1 MAGALACHAQS
12 PGQALQSLS
21 HTLPAERC
29 GGMPIRLGPR
39 ASAVRQGGAN
49 AADKREVPKP
59 STAGSTAQDAKVS
72 AVRWMRESGSGNR
85 DTPPW
90 FTPDRQFTAARNAD
104 PRGFE
109 AWRGAFDKTDMGHFF
124 GAPAPEPL
132 SPLPG
137 DSTTK
142 TGNDNT
148 SVEVV

>member
-1 MAGALACHAQS
+1 MARAFARHAQP
-12 PGQALQSLS
+12 PGQTIQSLI

-39 ASAVRQGGAN
+39 ASTVRQGGVN

-72 AVRWMRESGSGNR
+72 AMRWMRESGSGNR

-109 AWRGAFDKTDMGHFF
+109 AWRGAFDQTDMGHFF

-132 SPLPG
+132 SGSPAG
-137 DSTTK
+137 DTK
-142 TGNDNT
+142 ATAKQAGEQ
-148 SVEVV
+148 EVV